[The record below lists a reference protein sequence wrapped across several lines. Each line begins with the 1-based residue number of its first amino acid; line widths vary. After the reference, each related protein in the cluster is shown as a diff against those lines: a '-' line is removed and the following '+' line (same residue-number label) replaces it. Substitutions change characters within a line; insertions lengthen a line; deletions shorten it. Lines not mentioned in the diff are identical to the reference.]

1 MYHRWGRNISQYPKS
16 YNTEA
21 LAANIKTP
29 VAETK
34 RGTLRELA
42 LGAIQEI
49 RNLADV
55 NVDQRTYTDIIS
67 GISLEKLKAVLAIAH
82 FRGGL
87 DNFTSPKL
95 IAGCIELMSSV
106 QPSPFL
112 YEYGYVCFRLLN
124 IALSACLIKR
134 ACESKETF
142 TVPKKDFLN
151 NSASALWDICA
162 FVISEELSGNTGISS
177 GVPHSK
183 SLGYWTA
190 PLLEKSRLDRLLT
203 MLHADQQNFTVALTE
218 TKTLGL
224 SGLIYVLWK
233 FVESEE
239 VDMDRSL
246 HQEWIL
252 RPFLCILFRYWLAM
266 PHFNYEFQAM
276 RRIYFPK
283 DPSLIITYGQPI
295 NLEDSI
301 NVIRAYSTL
310 LESHESIELMDCG
323 KIMSFI
329 TPFVTIGCEDLVP
342 DMFMATIR
350 VLWKRLLVPKS
361 EAHHIVMSFVGL
373 MEGFIKILTRLRV
386 SSADTRPW
394 TTKLARIFVDN
405 DVLDLVLRL
414 TLITPT
420 QMLADPT
427 DYRAI
432 MIQPKYVTR
441 ALVSIVRMLPNQYL
455 VRCFRESAAFY
466 DWKFYLEHFELC
478 TSRDPMRKAYPME
491 NACNTLLVQLCD
503 ELLGKAWSKKI
514 SAARPSGTC
523 NYPRCPSP
531 FGAEFTSFESLGA
544 LYCSTRCQA
553 E

>member
-1 MYHRWGRNISQYPKS
+1 NA
-16 YNTEA
+16 EA
-21 LAANIKTP
+21 LAANLKTP

-34 RGTLRELA
+34 RETLRELA

-67 GISLEKLKAVLAIAH
+67 GISLEKLKAIVAIAH
-82 FRGGL
+82 FRG
-87 DNFTSPKL
+87 DWIISHRRNSSPGAL
-95 IAGCIELMSSV
+95 NSCLL
-106 QPSPFL
+106 FNL
-112 YEYGYVCFRLLN
+112 RLLN

-142 TVPKKDFLN
+142 TVPKRDFLN

-162 FVISEELSGNTGISS
+162 FVIAEELSGNTGISL

-239 VDMDRSL
+239 VDMDRRL
-246 HQEWIL
+246 HQERIL
-252 RPFLCILFRYWLAM
+252 RPFLCIFFRYWLAM
-266 PHFNYEFQAM
+266 PHFNYEFQAI

-295 NLEDSI
+295 NLEDSM

-310 LESHESIELMDCG
+310 LNSHESIELMDCG

-329 TPFVTIGCEDLVP
+329 TPFVTIGAVET
-342 DMFMATIR
+342 FTG
-350 VLWKRLLVPKS
+350 PKS
-361 EAHHIVMSFVGL
+361 EPHHIVMSFVGL
-373 MEGFIKILTRLRV
+373 MEGFIKILTRLRI

-394 TTKLARIFVDN
+394 TTKLARIFVNN

-420 QMLADPT
+420 QMHADPT

-455 VRCFRESAAFY
+455 VRCFRDSAAFY
-466 DWKFYLEHFELC
+466 DWKFYLEHFESC
-478 TSRDPMRKAYPME
+478 GSRDPMRKAYPME

-503 ELLGKAWSKKI
+503 ELLGKMWSKKI

-544 LYCSTRCQA
+544 LYCGTRCQA
-553 E
+553 ECMRLNISGYADRASRYVLGFL